1 MILDEFFFVNWEKL
15 KTFYQWEIAT
25 KNLINGQLGVLFAPN
40 DPTQKSE
47 MFNLPNSDCSAALP
61 ATYVSGVDVASFR
74 EAIASIKS
82 AGSGSYK
89 TIGSYI
95 CNFCDRNCS
104 RALSRYQF
112 AWDRMAGNCD
122 RFFKSFF

>member
-1 MILDEFFFVNWEKL
+1 MIWDGVCF
-15 KTFYQWEIAT
+15 
-25 KNLINGQLGVLFAPN
+25 GQLGEIKDFLSVGNRDQNLIIGQLRVLFAPN
-40 DPTQKSE
+40 APTQKSE
-47 MFNLPNSDCSAALP
+47 RFNLPNSDCSAALP

-95 CNFCDRNCS
+95 CNFGDRNCS
-104 RALSRYQF
+104 RALSQYEF
-112 AWDRMAGNCD
+112 ACDRMAGNCD